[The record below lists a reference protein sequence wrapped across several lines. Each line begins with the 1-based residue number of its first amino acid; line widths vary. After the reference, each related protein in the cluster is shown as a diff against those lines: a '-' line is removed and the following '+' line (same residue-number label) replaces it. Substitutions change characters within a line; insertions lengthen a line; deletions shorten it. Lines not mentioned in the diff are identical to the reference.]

1 MVATV
6 PPSSSRRPSAQRRQ
20 DIRHRLRRRLPAA
33 VRRSTQQGLAL
44 AAVTVSV
51 LLCAT
56 ALATLVTLAGSSVGS
71 GQIRRLAADP
81 DTRVS
86 VTASFDTAGMAAA
99 DRDVRAAADRVFAGA
114 PERTYVGLVGTAPV
128 AVKRV
133 DGGTKVPDGP
143 GGSGLHPIAVQDGR
157 AFGQLVAGR
166 WPAGA
171 ADAAAGAFT
180 ALPSVRVGTG
190 STAPVDAAVPEPLAR
205 RLGLRPGSRVQVQDA
220 FSRTM
225 ELRIS
230 AVFRASG
237 AAGFWSAMAGDG
249 SADESA
255 GEKVLLVPAAAV
267 NGSAVLN
274 GHLTAHWSV
283 QPDFARLGAGDLTG
297 LRDRVRAFAGSHSN
311 VSVFRGKQPPLDDLK
326 ISSGLPG
333 AIDQLALP
341 AVAARSELYLP
352 SVMLAVLALATLVL
366 AGRQTTVRRRGELAL
381 QQARGSGTL
390 RLLRGAGVEWALTGV
405 PAALAAPYVAGLL
418 HPGSR
423 GSGAWAAV
431 GLTLLVHAGA
441 VLLPALPQVRLSAA
455 RNPRAAVAQRLG
467 ADLALLAVA
476 VLGYLELRRHHSL
489 VGAGSGSN
497 AGGLSVDP
505 VLVLVPAAASGAAA
519 LLLLRLLPLTSRLL
533 DAFGRRSR
541 TLVGA
546 LAGWQLSRRSAR
558 NAGPIVLMCL
568 AVSASA
574 FATTAL
580 ACLGGLT
587 TEQAA
592 YTVGADVRVA
602 PTGQDGYSATVLG
615 GAYRALP
622 AVTGVAPVTRTPANL
637 PGGATEDLVGTLG
650 GPAPRPR
657 SPIADGITLPGRPTA
672 LLLDETLRSD
682 GDSSAPVLS
691 LTLQDADGLQSTV
704 SAALPAADGARHTL
718 VVPLGLPQSGGHP
731 RTYPLTVSALNVLP
745 KPGVRAARLDL
756 RLHRVGSRGATD
768 SWATALPAG
777 QVWTDGTTHAA
788 DVRAAACGKDG
799 PDSYA
804 FIGAPGVCAILP
816 GSPGVLHADVS
827 TGFRDPK
834 YAGDAPPGQDSASV
848 EAPTAPGGQVRLV
861 AGPAGGPAPLPVVAD
876 ATALRDGHLTVG
888 STTTLDVG
896 LSSPVTAK
904 IVGVPASLRG
914 LGRGQGHLIADQR
927 QLAAA
932 LTLAGGLQ
940 KDPAFWRIDS
950 SDTSRTAA
958 AVAAEPALGHA
969 TTTASAAAALQADP
983 FRRGLHRV
991 LELVR
996 LLAPAF
1002 AVVAFTVHAVV
1013 STRQRRKEFALLR
1026 AIGIRSQGLSVLLG
1040 AEQLGLVLFAVIP
1053 GALMGMALASTVLP
1067 LVTLDDTGH
1076 APYPPL
1082 PVVLPWATVALVTAL
1097 TAVAIGAVVLLL
1109 ARLLARVDLVRVL
1122 RAGEDR

>member
-1 MVATV
+1 VVATV

-56 ALATLVTLAGSSVGS
+56 ALATLVTLAGSSVRS
-71 GQIRRLAADP
+71 GEIRRLAADP

-86 VTASFDTAGMAAA
+86 VTASFDAAGMAAA
-99 DRDVRAAADRVFAGA
+99 DRDVRAAAARVFAGA

-133 DGGTKVPDGP
+133 DGGTKVPHGP

-157 AFGQLVAGR
+157 AFGRLVAGR
-166 WPAGA
+166 WPAGT

-180 ALPSVRVGTG
+180 SLPSVRVGTG
-190 STAPVDAAVPEPLAR
+190 STAPVDTAVPEPLAR
-205 RLGLRPGSRVQVQDA
+205 RLGLKPGSRVQVQDA

-225 ELRIS
+225 TLRIS
-230 AVFRASG
+230 GVFRASG
-237 AAGFWSAMAGDG
+237 AAGFWPAMAGDG
-249 SADESA
+249 STDVSA
-255 GEKVLLVPAAAV
+255 GEKVLVVPAAAL

-283 QPDFARLGAGDLTG
+283 QPDFSRLGAGDLAG
-297 LRDRVRAFAGSHSN
+297 LRDRVRAFAGSHST

-366 AGRQTTVRRRGELAL
+366 AGRQMTVRRRGELAL

-423 GSGAWAAV
+423 GRGAWAAV

-455 RNPRAAVAQRLG
+455 RSPRAAVAQRLG

-489 VGAGSGSN
+489 VGAGNGSN

-505 VLVLVPAAASGAAA
+505 VLVLVPAVASGAAA

-558 NAGPIVLMCL
+558 NAGPVVLMCL

-602 PTGQDGYSATVLG
+602 PTGQDGYSSAVLG

-622 AVTGVAPVTRTPANL
+622 GVTGVAPVTRTTANL

-682 GDSSAPVLS
+682 GDTSAPVLS

-704 SAALPAADGARHTL
+704 SAALPAADGAGHIL

-731 RTYPLTVSALNVLP
+731 RTYPLTVTALNVLP

-756 RLHRVGSRGATD
+756 RLNRVGSRGATD
-768 SWATALPAG
+768 SWAAALPAG
-777 QVWTDGTTHAA
+777 QSWTDGTAHAVDA
-788 DVRAAACGKDG
+788 RAAACGEDG

-816 GSPGVLHADVS
+816 GGPGVLHADLS

-834 YAGDAPPGQDSASV
+834 YSGGAPPGQDSASV

-861 AGPAGGPAPLPVVAD
+861 AGPAGGPAPLPVLAD

-896 LSSPVTAK
+896 LGSPVTAR

-927 QLAAA
+927 QLATA

-940 KDPAFWRIDS
+940 KDPAFWWIGS
-950 SDTSRTAA
+950 SDSSRTAA
-958 AVAAEPALGHA
+958 AVAAEPALGRVA
-969 TTTASAAAALQADP
+969 TTASAAGALQADP

-996 LLAPAF
+996 LMAPAF

-1013 STRQRRKEFALLR
+1013 STRRRRKEFALLR

-1053 GALMGMALASTVLP
+1053 GALMGMALASAVLP